1 MHYAYLYT
9 IILCMIQSSTI
20 MAQSNAD
27 KPTAA
32 STFSPRE
39 RELIQDGT
47 GTMHV
52 YLVTDEHELAVL
64 TSVSEDLDPTDP
76 LVQLLTARM
85 LATVQDEAHAG
96 VGIAAPQVGINK
108 NLIWVQRFDKPEQ
121 PFESYINPKIVWR
134 STLLRTGAEG
144 CLSIP
149 DRRDEVERSY
159 AIRLQYALPTGTL
172 KEENIE
178 GFTAVIFQH
187 EIDHL
192 SGILYPDRVEE
203 QEATPS
209 TPLNTTLKFSA
220 KNDAPRL

>member
-1 MHYAYLYT
+1 MQQAF
-9 IILCMIQSSTI
+9 IILLCMIQTSTL
-20 MAQSNAD
+20 MAQKTSTKQKNE
-27 KPTAA
+27 
-32 STFSPRE
+32 STFAAHE
-39 RELIQDGT
+39 RKLITDGK

-52 YLVTDEHELAVL
+52 YLVTDEKELAVL
-64 TSVSEDLDPTDP
+64 TTISEDLNPTDP
-76 LVQLLTARM
+76 LVQNLTARM

-108 NLIWVQRFDKPEQ
+108 NLILVQRFDKAGE
-121 PFESYINPKIVWR
+121 PFESYINPKIIWR

-149 DRRDEVERSY
+149 DRREEVERSY
-159 AIRLQYALPTGTL
+159 AIRLQYASPTGDVI
-172 KEENIE
+172 EENVE

-192 SGILYPDRVEE
+192 FGVLYPDRVDE

-209 TPLNTTLKFSA
+209 TSLNTSIKFSA
-220 KNDAPRL
+220 KDGAPRL

>member
-1 MHYAYLYT
+1 MQQVYLLILLC
-9 IILCMIQSSTI
+9 IIQTSTL
-20 MAQSNAD
+20 MAQSTSA
-27 KPTAA
+27 
-32 STFSPRE
+32 E
-39 RELIQDGT
+39 RKNNLSFTPDERKLISDGS

-52 YLVTDEHELAVL
+52 FLVTDEMELAVL
-64 TSVSEDLDPTDP
+64 SATSKDIDPADP
-76 LVQLLTARM
+76 LLQTLVARM

-108 NLIWVQRFDKPEQ
+108 NLILVQRFDKVGG
-121 PFESYINPKIVWR
+121 PFESYINPKIIWR

-149 DRRDEVERSY
+149 DRREEVERSY
-159 AIRLQYALPTGTL
+159 AIRLQYDLPSGDVV
-172 KEENIE
+172 EENVE

-192 SGILYPDRVEE
+192 FGILYPDRVEE

-209 TPLNTTLKFSA
+209 TSLNTSIKFSA
-220 KNDAPRL
+220 KDGAPRL

>member
-1 MHYAYLYT
+1 
-9 IILCMIQSSTI
+9 
-20 MAQSNAD
+20 MAQKTST
-27 KPTAA
+27 KQKTE
-32 STFSPRE
+32 STFAAHE
-39 RELIQDGT
+39 RKLITDGK

-52 YLVTDEHELAVL
+52 YLVTDEKELAVL
-64 TSVSEDLDPTDP
+64 TTISEDLNPTDP
-76 LVQLLTARM
+76 LVQKLSARM

-108 NLIWVQRFDKPEQ
+108 NLILVQRFDKARQ
-121 PFESYINPKIVWR
+121 PFESYINPKIIWR

-149 DRRDEVERSY
+149 DRREEVERSY
-159 AIRLQYALPTGTL
+159 AIRLQYALPTGDVI
-172 KEENIE
+172 EENVE

-192 SGILYPDRVEE
+192 FGVLYPDRVDE

-209 TPLNTTLKFSA
+209 TSLNTSIKFSA
-220 KNDAPRL
+220 KDGAPRL